1 MRNIIFKRD
10 VKEID
15 SEAAIELNTSGLNSE
30 YKIVIWKPGIT
41 NFVPES
47 YPKKYFLYWFFHYFG
62 FFKNRNYSAVL
73 IYHNSKVVSCIL
85 VIPAYFKWPFMNK
98 KDVQIAY
105 VITDKEYRGK
115 GLAAEAILNSIKNLK
130 NTDVEN
136 IWYVTSEDNHSSIK
150 LCTKLGFKPMGYGAR
165 KYIMKFIHILQMQ
178 AAEINLE
185 QHKSGD
191 KNKS

>member
-1 MRNIIFKRD
+1 
-10 VKEID
+10 
-15 SEAAIELNTSGLNSE
+15 
-30 YKIVIWKPGIT
+30 
-41 NFVPES
+41 
-47 YPKKYFLYWFFHYFG
+47 
-62 FFKNRNYSAVL
+62 
-73 IYHNSKVVSCIL
+73 
-85 VIPAYFKWPFMNK
+85 MNK

-105 VITDKEYRGK
+105 VITDKDYRGK
-115 GLAAEAILNSIKNLK
+115 GLADEAILNSIKNLK

-165 KYIMKFIHILQMQ
+165 KYILKFIHILQMQ

-185 QHKSGD
+185 LHKSGD